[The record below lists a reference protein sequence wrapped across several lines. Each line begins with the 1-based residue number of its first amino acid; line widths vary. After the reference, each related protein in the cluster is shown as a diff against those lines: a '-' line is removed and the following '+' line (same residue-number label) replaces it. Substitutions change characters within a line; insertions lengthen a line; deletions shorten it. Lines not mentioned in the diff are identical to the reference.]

1 MYVLMSLHFS
11 DIFPPG
17 DLATIKAVYELN
29 LLPPESS
36 KIDIIEYMRRF
47 SPYQSAATYIFVAL
61 LYRKK
66 KTDSRIIFR
75 RTNNFSSFK
84 DQTTEKMTQFKYL
97 IFILLFTVSCTS
109 GNKQKT
115 ANKNVQVELKT
126 SMGDILLELSNET
139 PLHRDNFVKLV
150 NKGYF
155 NGMLFH
161 RVINDFGIQSG
172 DPDSKN
178 AKPGEALG
186 NGGPGYTISAEIKPD
201 LFNKRGAILAAR
213 DNNPERASSGSQFF
227 IVQGKIQTNSTLA
240 RSEERINQ
248 WLTEN
253 AFVNDPANRAIHDSL
268 QNAILAENEEEVMK

>member
-1 MYVLMSLHFS
+1 
-11 DIFPPG
+11 
-17 DLATIKAVYELN
+17 
-29 LLPPESS
+29 
-36 KIDIIEYMRRF
+36 
-47 SPYQSAATYIFVAL
+47 
-61 LYRKK
+61 
-66 KTDSRIIFR
+66 
-75 RTNNFSSFK
+75 
-84 DQTTEKMTQFKYL
+84 MTQFKYL

-109 GNKQKT
+109 GNEQKT

-126 SMGDILLELSNET
+126 SMGDIVLELSNET

-268 QNAILAENEEEVMK
+268 QNAILAENEEEVMKWADSIQLGAQSYTPAQKYSIPESHRQVYKTLGGVPHLDQNYTVFGEVTEGMNIVDSIAIQPVDSLDRPLNDVQIISAILLENEN

>member
-1 MYVLMSLHFS
+1 M
-11 DIFPPG
+11 
-17 DLATIKAVYELN
+17 
-29 LLPPESS
+29 
-36 KIDIIEYMRRF
+36 
-47 SPYQSAATYIFVAL
+47 
-61 LYRKK
+61 
-66 KTDSRIIFR
+66 
-75 RTNNFSSFK
+75 
-84 DQTTEKMTQFKYL
+84 
-97 IFILLFTVSCTS
+97 
-109 GNKQKT
+109 
-115 ANKNVQVELKT
+115 QVELKT
-126 SMGDILLELSNET
+126 SMGDIVLELSNET

-161 RVINDFGIQSG
+161 RVINNFGIQSG

-178 AKPGEALG
+178 AQAGEALG
-186 NGGPGYTISAEIKPD
+186 NGGPGYTIPAEIKPD

-268 QNAILAENEEEVMK
+268 QNAILAENEEEVMKWADSIQLGAQSYTPAQKYSIPESHRQVYKTLGGVPHLDQNYTVFGEVTEGMNIVDSIAIQPVDSLDRPLNDVQIISAILLENEN

>member
-1 MYVLMSLHFS
+1 
-11 DIFPPG
+11 
-17 DLATIKAVYELN
+17 
-29 LLPPESS
+29 
-36 KIDIIEYMRRF
+36 
-47 SPYQSAATYIFVAL
+47 
-61 LYRKK
+61 
-66 KTDSRIIFR
+66 
-75 RTNNFSSFK
+75 
-84 DQTTEKMTQFKYL
+84 MTQFKYL

-109 GNKQKT
+109 ENKQKT

-126 SMGDILLELSNET
+126 SMGDIVLELSNET

-161 RVINDFGIQSG
+161 RVINNFGIQSG

-178 AKPGEALG
+178 AQAGEALG

-268 QNAILAENEEEVMK
+268 QNAILAENEEEVMKWADSIQLGAQSYTLAQEYSIPESHRQVYKTLGGVPHLDQNYTVFGEVTEGMNIVDSIAIQPVDSLDRPLNDVRIISAILLENEN

>member
-1 MYVLMSLHFS
+1 
-11 DIFPPG
+11 
-17 DLATIKAVYELN
+17 
-29 LLPPESS
+29 
-36 KIDIIEYMRRF
+36 
-47 SPYQSAATYIFVAL
+47 
-61 LYRKK
+61 
-66 KTDSRIIFR
+66 
-75 RTNNFSSFK
+75 
-84 DQTTEKMTQFKYL
+84 MTQFKYL

-126 SMGDILLELSNET
+126 SMGDIVLELSNET

-161 RVINDFGIQSG
+161 RVINNFGIQSG

-186 NGGPGYTISAEIKPD
+186 NGGPGYTIPAEIKPD

-268 QNAILAENEEEVMK
+268 QNAILAENEEEVMKWADSIQLGAQSYTPAQKYSIPESHRQVYKTLGGVPHLDQNYTVFGEVTEGMNIVDSIAIQPVDSLDRPLNDVQIISAILLENEN

>member
-1 MYVLMSLHFS
+1 
-11 DIFPPG
+11 
-17 DLATIKAVYELN
+17 
-29 LLPPESS
+29 
-36 KIDIIEYMRRF
+36 
-47 SPYQSAATYIFVAL
+47 
-61 LYRKK
+61 
-66 KTDSRIIFR
+66 
-75 RTNNFSSFK
+75 
-84 DQTTEKMTQFKYL
+84 MTQFKYL

-126 SMGDILLELSNET
+126 SMGDIVLELSNET

-161 RVINDFGIQSG
+161 RVINNFGIQSG

-178 AKPGEALG
+178 AQAGEALG
-186 NGGPGYTISAEIKPD
+186 NGGPGYTIPAEIKPD

-268 QNAILAENEEEVMK
+268 QNAILAENEEEVMKWADSIQLGAQSYTPAQKYSIPESHRQVYKTLGGVPHLDQNYTVFGEVTEGMNIVDSIAIQPVDSLDRPLNDVQIISAILLENEN

>member
-1 MYVLMSLHFS
+1 
-11 DIFPPG
+11 
-17 DLATIKAVYELN
+17 
-29 LLPPESS
+29 
-36 KIDIIEYMRRF
+36 
-47 SPYQSAATYIFVAL
+47 
-61 LYRKK
+61 
-66 KTDSRIIFR
+66 
-75 RTNNFSSFK
+75 
-84 DQTTEKMTQFKYL
+84 MTQFKYL

-109 GNKQKT
+109 ENKQKT

-126 SMGDILLELSNET
+126 SMGDIVLELSNET

-161 RVINDFGIQSG
+161 RVINNFGIQSG

-186 NGGPGYTISAEIKPD
+186 NGGPGYTIPAEIKPD

-227 IVQGKIQTNSTLA
+227 IVKGKIQTNSTLA

-268 QNAILAENEEEVMK
+268 QNAILAENEEEVMKWADSIQLGAQSYTPAQKYSIPESHRQVYKTLGGVPHLDQNYTVFGEVTEGMNIVDSIAIQPVDSLDRPLNDVQIISAILLENEN

>member
-1 MYVLMSLHFS
+1 
-11 DIFPPG
+11 
-17 DLATIKAVYELN
+17 
-29 LLPPESS
+29 
-36 KIDIIEYMRRF
+36 
-47 SPYQSAATYIFVAL
+47 
-61 LYRKK
+61 
-66 KTDSRIIFR
+66 
-75 RTNNFSSFK
+75 
-84 DQTTEKMTQFKYL
+84 MTQFKYL

-109 GNKQKT
+109 GNEQKT

-126 SMGDILLELSNET
+126 SMGDIVLELSNET

-161 RVINDFGIQSG
+161 RVINNFGIQSG

-178 AKPGEALG
+178 AQAGEALG
-186 NGGPGYTISAEIKPD
+186 NGGPGYTIPAEIKPD

-253 AFVNDPANRAIHDSL
+253 AFANDPANRAIHDSL
-268 QNAILAENEEEVMK
+268 QNAILAENEEEVMKWADSIQLGAQSYTPAQKYSIPESHRQVYKTLGGVPHLDQNYTVFGEVTEGMNIVDSIAIQPVDSLDRPLNDVQIISAILLENEN

>member
-1 MYVLMSLHFS
+1 
-11 DIFPPG
+11 
-17 DLATIKAVYELN
+17 
-29 LLPPESS
+29 
-36 KIDIIEYMRRF
+36 
-47 SPYQSAATYIFVAL
+47 
-61 LYRKK
+61 
-66 KTDSRIIFR
+66 
-75 RTNNFSSFK
+75 
-84 DQTTEKMTQFKYL
+84 MTQFKYL

-109 GNKQKT
+109 GNEQKT

-126 SMGDILLELSNET
+126 SMGDIVLELSNET

-161 RVINDFGIQSG
+161 RVINNFGIQSG

-178 AKPGEALG
+178 AQAGEALG
-186 NGGPGYTISAEIKPD
+186 NGGPGYTIPAEIKPD

-240 RSEERINQ
+240 RSEEKINQ

-268 QNAILAENEEEVMK
+268 QNAILAENEEEVMKWADSIQLGAQSYTPAQKYSIPESHRQVYKTLGGVPHLDQNYTVFGEVTEGMNIVDSIAIQPVDSLDRPLNDVQIISAILLENEN

>member
-1 MYVLMSLHFS
+1 
-11 DIFPPG
+11 
-17 DLATIKAVYELN
+17 
-29 LLPPESS
+29 
-36 KIDIIEYMRRF
+36 
-47 SPYQSAATYIFVAL
+47 
-61 LYRKK
+61 
-66 KTDSRIIFR
+66 
-75 RTNNFSSFK
+75 
-84 DQTTEKMTQFKYL
+84 MTQFKYL

-126 SMGDILLELSNET
+126 SMGDIVLELSNET

-161 RVINDFGIQSG
+161 RVINNFGIQSG

-178 AKPGEALG
+178 AKAGEALG
-186 NGGPGYTISAEIKPD
+186 NGGPGYTIPAEIKPD

-268 QNAILAENEEEVMK
+268 QNAILAENEEEVMKWADSIQLGAQSYTPAQKNSIPESHRQVYKTLGGVPHLDQNYTVFGEVTEGMNIVDSIAIQPVDSLDRPLNDVQIISAILLENEN